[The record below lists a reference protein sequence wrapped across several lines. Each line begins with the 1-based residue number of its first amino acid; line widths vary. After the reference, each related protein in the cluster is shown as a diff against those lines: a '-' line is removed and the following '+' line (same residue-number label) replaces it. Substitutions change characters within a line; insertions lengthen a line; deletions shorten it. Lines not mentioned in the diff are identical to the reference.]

1 MELAGLGKGSVCVT
15 SRSKQLCSAGHSPGV
30 KQSTS
35 TKPAAAVTV
44 TAGTGTNIDHKLSLL
59 DISKDR

>member
-1 MELAGLGKGSVCVT
+1 M
-15 SRSKQLCSAGHSPGV
+15 LCRAQPGV